1 MTAITL
7 YKILTAV
14 LAYLFGAFPTGYI
27 IYKIKKNGDI
37 RDAGSGNVGGTNVT
51 RTVGIKEGVITIIVD
66 VLKGFLPLLA
76 VFYIFNAD
84 ILLAAIVAV
93 AAVLGHIFPVY
104 LKFRGGKG
112 IATSLGAIV
121 GMCAFSFSH
130 YALWLR
136 LLPIFLI
143 LVTWAIV
150 FAASRIV
157 SLSSLAAAV
166 ATPLSFYF
174 SKHPIPIVIA
184 AICLFVLTFIAHRD
198 NIIRLIRKEEKKLK
212 GKGAKL

>member
-1 MTAITL
+1 MTTIII
-7 YKILTAV
+7 YKILVAII
-14 LAYLFGAFPTGYI
+14 AYLFGAFPTGYI

-66 VLKGFLPLLA
+66 ILKGFLPLLA
-76 VFYIFNAD
+76 VFYIFKAD
-84 ILLAAIVAV
+84 ALLAAIVAV

-112 IATSLGAIV
+112 IATSFGAIV
-121 GMCAFSFSH
+121 GMCAFGFSGNS
-130 YALWLR
+130 LWLR

-157 SLSSLAAAV
+157 SLSSLAAAI

-174 SKHPIPIVIA
+174 SKHPMPIVIA